1 MRLKQDLTGVHL
13 VRTGLIPRP
22 QYPFHS
28 GLGMR
33 LLANVLIS
41 VSLLGCRVGDG
52 VLYLWTTS
60 GVCVCVGVGVGVDV
74 CVCVW
79 VWVWV
84 CVCGCVHVGVG
95 VVCVGVCVCGCG
107 CDETPVTLIFLR
119 RLLVR
124 IALW

>member
-1 MRLKQDLTGVHL
+1 MLPFFSSCAQYKPSSHYKGPLEFERVRLKQDLTGVHL
-13 VRTGLIPRP
+13 VCTGLIPRP

-84 CVCGCVHVGVG
+84 CVC
-95 VVCVGVCVCGCG
+95 VGVCM
-107 CDETPVTLIFLR
+107 
-119 RLLVR
+119 
-124 IALW
+124 